1 MNFSTWIISITGV
14 ILLGVL
20 VDIILPEGQTNK
32 YLKSIFSFFIV
43 FTIVSPLPS
52 LLNKDISLYDFIDTK
67 EVYID
72 TTFISQINVQKLN
85 VIKADLLEKLESKG
99 YSDIYISITADI
111 YSENMQID
119 RIFVDLSNL
128 VIDENIANINSNKYK
143 AVTDIVVEMTG
154 VKEEK
159 ITVYG

>member
-1 MNFSTWIISITGV
+1 
-14 ILLGVL
+14 
-20 VDIILPEGQTNK
+20 
-32 YLKSIFSFFIV
+32 
-43 FTIVSPLPS
+43 
-52 LLNKDISLYDFIDTK
+52 
-67 EVYID
+67 
-72 TTFISQINVQKLN
+72 
-85 VIKADLLEKLESKG
+85 
-99 YSDIYISITADI
+99 
-111 YSENMQID
+111 MQID